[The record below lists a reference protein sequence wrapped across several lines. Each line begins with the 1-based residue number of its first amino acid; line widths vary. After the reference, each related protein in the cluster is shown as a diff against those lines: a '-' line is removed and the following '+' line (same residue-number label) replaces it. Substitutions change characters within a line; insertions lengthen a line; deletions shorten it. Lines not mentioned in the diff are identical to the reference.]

1 MNSRAEMIG
10 RLAVVVH
17 ELGKVVLVVT
27 IFLALYQGGLLAYL
41 LYVDKMPFADARP
54 SMQTGAF
61 LLDYGVAVGIA
72 LFIAIR
78 IGQRTLVKR
87 LPR

>member
-1 MNSRAEMIG
+1 MSSRAEMIG
-10 RLAVVVH
+10 KPAVVVH

-41 LYVDKMPFADARP
+41 LYVNKIPYADTRP
-54 SMQTGAF
+54 YTQTGSF

-72 LFIAIR
+72 LFIAIK
-78 IGQRTLVKR
+78 ILQRVVVKR

>member
-1 MNSRAEMIG
+1 MNYRAELIG
-10 RLAVVVH
+10 KLAAVVH

-27 IFLALYQGGLLAYL
+27 IFLALYQGGMLAYL
-41 LYVDKMPFADARP
+41 LYVDKMPFAEARTTI
-54 SMQTGAF
+54 QTGSF

-72 LFIAIR
+72 LFIAIK
-78 IGQRTLVKR
+78 IGQRALVKQ